1 MPHRPFSQV
10 ISASRRTEL
19 VAHYP
24 DYLAR
29 RLRQLGPRNLHSVV
43 VWTKDPANL
52 LRHVE
57 LRDAL
62 GGVGQVFV
70 HWTVTGLGGTFLEPN
85 VPPPGEQL
93 ALLDDILAYV
103 GDPRRVH
110 WRYDPLI
117 SVRLVGGRV
126 ARPEGPPSRSATGGP
141 RDLRP
146 PHVTNVDL
154 DLFRSLAEPFARAGV
169 PAVHTSFVTAYPKVT
184 RRLSA
189 AGVTLQEFTSE
200 ERRAFL
206 DEMAAA
212 ARGLGLELIT
222 CCEPGYPV
230 RRCIDGELL
239 AALHPAHQPC
249 STQRAKGQR
258 RLCGCTVSLDVGH
271 YLPCPNGCL
280 YCYARPGLS
289 SAASAEPAPPGV
301 DASR

>member
-1 MPHRPFSQV
+1 MARPMPDLPFRKV

-29 RLRQLGPRNLHSVV
+29 RLRHLGPRNLHSVV

-52 LRHVE
+52 LRHAD

-62 GGVGQVFV
+62 SGVGQVFV

-85 VPPPGEQL
+85 VPPPGQQL
-93 ALLDDILAYV
+93 ALLEDIIAYL

-117 SVRLVGGRV
+117 SARLVGR
-126 ARPEGPPSRSATGGP
+126 AR
-141 RDLRP
+141 LRP
-146 PHVTNVDL
+146 PSASNINL

-169 PAVHTSFVTAYPKVT
+169 PAVHTSFVTAYRKVA

-189 AGVTLQEFTSE
+189 AGVTIDEFGSQ

-212 ARGLGLELIT
+212 ASRLGLELIT
-222 CCEPGYPV
+222 CCEPGYPA

-239 AALHPAHQPC
+239 AALHPSRELCA
-249 STQRAKGQR
+249 TQRAKGQR
-258 RLCGCTVSLDVGH
+258 HLCGCTVSLDVGH

-280 YCYARPGLS
+280 YCYARPG
-289 SAASAEPAPPGV
+289 P
-301 DASR
+301 

>member
-1 MPHRPFSQV
+1 MPKRDPSQV

-24 DYLAR
+24 DYLAH
-29 RLRQLGPRNLHSVV
+29 RLRQLGARSLHSVV

-52 LRHVE
+52 LRHAD

-62 GGVGQVFV
+62 AGVGQVFV

-93 ALLDDILAYV
+93 ALLDDIIAYL

-110 WRYDPLI
+110 WRCDPLI
-117 SVRLVGGRV
+117 SALRV
-126 ARPEGPPSRSATGGP
+126 DE
-141 RDLRP
+141 
-146 PHVTNVDL
+146 HVSNINL

-239 AALHPAHQPC
+239 AALHPARQPC
-249 STQRAKGQR
+249 STQRSKGQR
-258 RLCGCTVSLDVGH
+258 ALCGCTLSLDVGH

-280 YCYARPGLS
+280 YCYARPG
-289 SAASAEPAPPGV
+289 A
-301 DASR
+301 